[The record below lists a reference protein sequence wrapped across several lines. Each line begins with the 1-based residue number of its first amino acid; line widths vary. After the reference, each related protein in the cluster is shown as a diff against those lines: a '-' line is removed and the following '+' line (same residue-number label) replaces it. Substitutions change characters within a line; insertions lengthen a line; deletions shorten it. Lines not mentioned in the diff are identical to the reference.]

1 MSWARGFTVLAVVFA
16 LISVV
21 TATKDETIFE
31 RTFRQLH
38 QEPPP
43 PEPATQ
49 NRANI
54 EYLEIEQKLDNFN
67 ETETRTWQMVGEH
80 S

>member
-1 MSWARGFTVLAVVFA
+1 MSWKRGFTLLAAAFA
-16 LISVV
+16 LMSAV
-21 TATKDETIFE
+21 TATKDESIFE

-43 PEPATQ
+43 PEPATR

-54 EYLEIEQKLDNFN
+54 QHLGIEQKLDNFN
-67 ETETRTWQMVGEH
+67 ETETRTWQMVGE
-80 S
+80 